1 MTTQRSTATGPR
13 WWRLVIARL
22 AGAVD
27 GEAGMSTVEYAI
39 GTIAA
44 AAFAAVLY
52 KVVTGDMIVGALN
65 DLVQRALSVTF
76 KCVPAT
82 GARSPWRRR
91 WPCARWL
98 WLSPWSWPRC
108 RRWRRSCVAS
118 TPPGRRPG

>member
-1 MTTQRSTATGPR
+1 MITQRSTATRPR
-13 WWRLVIARL
+13 WWRLVITRL

-65 DLVQRALSVTF
+65 DLVRRAFSVQF
-76 KCVPAT
+76 
-82 GARSPWRRR
+82 
-91 WPCARWL
+91 
-98 WLSPWSWPRC
+98 
-108 RRWRRSCVAS
+108 
-118 TPPGRRPG
+118 

>member
-1 MTTQRSTATGPR
+1 MTTQRSTATRPR

-65 DLVQRALSVTF
+65 DLVQRALSVQF
-76 KCVPAT
+76 
-82 GARSPWRRR
+82 
-91 WPCARWL
+91 
-98 WLSPWSWPRC
+98 
-108 RRWRRSCVAS
+108 
-118 TPPGRRPG
+118 